1 MPQVEKITYDEIVAQ
16 NVVINKKFILI
27 DSSLYT
33 AEAYSYLLSLVDK
46 AESIAFIYDTQK
58 IYTQG
63 KYYGGD
69 IWQSKLNYFGNF
81 ALLDEND
88 SIYHT
93 IKPEKSSDTLRLK
106 GENNIKIYSDEV
118 YDSNAAELIKTL
130 KIGFDFAS
138 SVDDSTFNIGDKEY
152 SLSINDEGKLYLY
165 EVIQANPKLNFS
177 ELEYDSDIDKIRLNV
192 ELLGNGNEKKVTSVS
207 SNVIPDENIKYEQSS
222 NSYSITL
229 VPNTDAQIIIEYE
242 DEKSNKE
249 KIIPLK
255 YKKALIYGKS
265 RITNENYLS
274 FERVLEQDELEVR
287 IDLYR
292 GEYAYFACP
301 STYKPQFLDEES
313 NIKGA
318 WHKEYSLYF
327 YSDNTLYNI
336 YRTDNSGLGN
346 TRWIISNYID

>member
-69 IWQSKLNYFGNF
+69 IWESKLNYFGNF
-81 ALLDEND
+81 ALLDKND

-93 IKPEKSSDTLRLK
+93 IKPEKSNDILRLK

-118 YDSNAAELIKTL
+118 YDSNTAELIKTL

-138 SVDDSTFNIGDKEY
+138 TIDDSRFKIADKEY
-152 SLSINDEGKLYLY
+152 ALSINDDGKLYLY
-165 EVIQANPKLNFS
+165 EVIQANPKLSFS
-177 ELEYDSDIDKIRLNV
+177 ELEYDSNIDKIKLEV
-192 ELLGNGNEKKVTSVS
+192 ELLGNGNDKKVNSVY
-207 SNVIPDENIKYEQSS
+207 SNVIPDENIKYEPSS

-229 VPNTDAQIIIEYE
+229 VPNSNAQIIIDYE

-249 KIIPLK
+249 KIIPLV

-265 RITNENYLS
+265 RITEENYQS
-274 FERVLEQDELEVR
+274 FERVLESDEIALN